1 MLNDKMK
8 NYVYKYSM
16 EQLPDSRGHTGNN
29 LVSGHTT

>member
-16 EQLPDSRGHTGNN
+16 EQLPHCHRHTGNN
-29 LVSGHTT
+29 LVSGHNT